1 MIDMSK
7 DINKKSDEELVV
19 LVLENQDYFLYLV
32 RRYENKLTRYISRIS
47 NLNLDETEDVL
58 QEVFIKVYKNL
69 NGFDTSLKF
78 SSWIYRITHNEVI
91 SNFRRIKNKAT
102 IIHEDLDGN
111 IMKNIADELNIE
123 EEINL
128 EFLKNNLF
136 EILDQM
142 DLKYKEVLVLK
153 FWEQKSYSEI
163 SDILK
168 KPEGTVATLIN
179 RAKKHFLKILEK
191 SHLKI

>member
-1 MIDMSK
+1 MSK

>member
-1 MIDMSK
+1 MSK

-111 IMKNIADELNIE
+111 IMKNIADELDIE

-128 EFLKNNLF
+128 GFLKDNLF

-142 DLKYKEVLVLK
+142 DLKYKEVLVLR

>member
-1 MIDMSK
+1 
-7 DINKKSDEELVV
+7 
-19 LVLENQDYFLYLV
+19 
-32 RRYENKLTRYISRIS
+32 
-47 NLNLDETEDVL
+47 
-58 QEVFIKVYKNL
+58 
-69 NGFDTSLKF
+69 
-78 SSWIYRITHNEVI
+78 
-91 SNFRRIKNKAT
+91 
-102 IIHEDLDGN
+102 
-111 IMKNIADELNIE
+111 MKNIADELNIE